1 MFVKV
6 LFTLLSLCFACPSY
20 GSHNV
25 TSYNKIVEY
34 NFRQRMLNDVDN
46 IVTTVPCKGPIVNN
60 TCECPGPC
68 MSFNTKEKA
77 CVTFKCYDWDK
88 NLGKCKETGKKY
100 LVAIILASVPVTG
113 PFGIAQIYMGRYDLF
128 LIAIGGI
135 MIGVFSCTF
144 GQCFLCAV
152 FSKEDIE
159 DVNEAACRPVTSCL
173 MSTYSVVAY
182 ITFAILIGIR
192 HFTDGDNCPLA

>member
-6 LFTLLSLCFACPSY
+6 LFTLLSLLFVFPAY
-20 GSHNV
+20 GAPNNTNHNQ
-25 TSYNKIVEY
+25 IVKF
-34 NFRQRMLNDVDN
+34 NFRQRHLTDDN
-46 IVTTVPCKGPIVNN
+46 ILTKVPCKGAIVNN
-60 TCECPGPC
+60 TCECPGTC
-68 MSFNTKEKA
+68 MSFDTKEKA
-77 CVTFKCYDWDK
+77 CVTFKCYAWDK

-100 LVAIILASVPVTG
+100 LVAIILAAVPATG
-113 PFGIAQIYMGRYDLF
+113 PLGIAQLYMGRYGLF

-135 MIGVFSCTF
+135 MLGLFSCTF

-152 FSKEDIE
+152 CSKEDRE
-159 DVNEAACRPVTSCL
+159 AVNEAACAPVTTCL

-192 HFTDGDNCPLA
+192 HFTDGDNCPLV